1 MANYWKIDILCYNK
15 WWGDSVERVL
25 IIEDDKILNRGVAFA
40 LKKDGYEVISAYS
53 KREGMQE
60 ILNKKIDF
68 LLLDINLPDG
78 NGIDLCKKIIGNV
91 DFPIVFFT
99 ANDTE
104 EDMVKGFECG
114 ADDYLAKPFSIEI
127 LKYKVNAMLKRKTI
141 VNKNKFEYNNLI
153 IDFDRMLVTI
163 DNKEVNLTATE
174 YKLLELLAK
183 NKGKVITKGMLLEQL
198 WDNNGN
204 FVDENTLS
212 VNIRRLRKKIE
223 RDSKNPEYIITVF
236 GIGYTFGE

>member
-1 MANYWKIDILCYNK
+1 MSNI
-15 WWGDSVERVL
+15 L
-25 IIEDDKILNRGVAFA
+25 IIEDDRVLNRGVTFA
-40 LKKDGYEVISAYS
+40 LKKDGHNVISAYS
-53 KREGMQE
+53 KKEGMQE
-60 ILNKKIDF
+60 ILNNKIDL

-78 NGIDLCKKIIGNV
+78 NGIELCKEIKDKV

-104 EDMVKGFECG
+104 EDMIRGFEIGC
-114 ADDYLAKPFSIEI
+114 DDYIAKPFSVEI
-127 LKYKVNAMLKRKTI
+127 LKHKINAMIRRSDMELKNIFKY
-141 VNKNKFEYNNLI
+141 KELK
-153 IDFDRMLVTI
+153 IDFDRMAVLI
-163 DNKEVNLTATE
+163 ADKEINLTATE

-183 NKGKVITKGMLLEQL
+183 NKGRVVTKEILLEKL

-212 VNIRRLRKKIE
+212 VNIRRLRKKLE
-223 RDSKNPEYIITVF
+223 SDTKNPQYIITVF

>member
-1 MANYWKIDILCYNK
+1 MKKI
-15 WWGDSVERVL
+15 L
-25 IIEDDKILNRGVAFA
+25 IIEDDKILNKGVSFA
-40 LKKDGYEVISAYS
+40 LKKEGYDILSAYS
-53 KREGMQE
+53 KAEGKQM
-60 ILNKKIDF
+60 ILNENIDF
-68 LLLDINLPDG
+68 LLIDINLPDG
-78 NGIDLCKKIIGNV
+78 NGLELCKEVRDKA

-104 EDMVKGFECG
+104 EDMVKGFETGC
-114 ADDYLAKPFSIEI
+114 DDYIAKPFSVELLRHKINAI
-127 LKYKVNAMLKRKTI
+127 LKRSTVVNRNVLEYKALK
-141 VNKNKFEYNNLI
+141 
-153 IDFDRMLVTI
+153 IDFDRMLVAVAE
-163 DNKEVNLTATE
+163 KEINLTATE

-183 NKGKVITKGMLLEQL
+183 NKGKVITKEILLEKL

-223 RDSKNPEYIITVF
+223 MDSKNPQYIVTVF